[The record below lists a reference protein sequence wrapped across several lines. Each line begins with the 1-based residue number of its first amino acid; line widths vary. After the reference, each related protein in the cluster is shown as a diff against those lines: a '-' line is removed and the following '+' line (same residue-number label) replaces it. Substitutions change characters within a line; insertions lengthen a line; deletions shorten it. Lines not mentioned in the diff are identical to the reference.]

1 MSRIRGKDTRPELL
15 VRRVA
20 HRLGYRFRLH
30 REDLPGTPDLV
41 FPRYRKLIFVHG
53 CFWHRHDNCAK
64 AAPSKTRVEY
74 WKAKQDRNAARDQE
88 SIAKLLELGWSSLV
102 IWECQTRDEAKVER
116 TITYFLGGA

>member
-41 FPRYRKLIFVHG
+41 FPRYRKVIFVHG
-53 CFWHRHDNCAK
+53 CFWHRHDNCPK

-74 WKAKQDRNAARDQE
+74 WKAKQDRNTARDQE
-88 SIAKLLELGWSSLV
+88 SSAKLLELGWSSLV

-116 TITYFLGGA
+116 TIIDFLGGA